1 VTISSKPPVILCV
14 DDEELPLKLRQEVL
28 SRQGYR
34 VLAAHNGASALRMFK
49 DNKIDLVISDNR
61 LPDLSGIEITAEMKR
76 LLPGAHHDALG
87 IARTASWRASGCVH
101 HKGHIHRSLPRRRR
115 QSAER
120 PSTRRLN

>member
-1 VTISSKPPVILCV
+1 VILCV

-76 LLPGAHHDALG
+76 LLPEVPIMMLSGLPEPPPGAQADVFITKGISTEAFLAAVANLLKGRAQDA
-87 IARTASWRASGCVH
+87 
-101 HKGHIHRSLPRRRR
+101 
-115 QSAER
+115 
-120 PSTRRLN
+120 